1 LIRHIFRLIRDKLH
15 TLVGFKKAPA
25 APHLPPQ
32 APPPPPIV
40 RAKSPPP
47 PRPKQPLWKP
57 DQFLVE
63 PVDGKTRFH
72 DFDLSYALMHAIAD
86 ADFRYCTPIQAE
98 TLPHTL
104 QGKDMIGQA
113 QTGTGKTAAFMITII
128 QRLVK
133 SRPMGKRPNG
143 TPRALILAPT
153 RELVIQIIK
162 DTHVLTRYLHLKTA
176 QAFGGTDY
184 RKQQSQLA
192 EIIDILVATP
202 GRLLD
207 FQKQNLID
215 LSKVEVLVLD
225 EADRMLDMG
234 FLPDVRQI
242 VRATPYKDKRQ
253 TLLFSATFPDEIRRA
268 AEGWTTNPITIS
280 IEPKQLT
287 AQTVDQIMYIIT
299 NDQKYRLLYN
309 LIIQQDLQRVLI
321 FANRRDETRFLSEK
335 LTRDGIQCA
344 MLSGDV
350 AQDKRIKTLES
361 FRNGKI
367 RVLVATDVAGRG
379 LHIDAIS
386 HVINFTLPDDPEDYV
401 HRIGRTGRAGALG
414 TSISFAT
421 EDDAF
426 HVPEIEALTGQ
437 KFNCI
442 QPEASLLIEV
452 PVPPPIPKPASRII
466 RKPISK
472 IEKTFEKPV
481 EIPVEKVVEKPV
493 EKPEEIIETRFVL
506 NESSVTE
513 IIEET
518 PKPAKKPHNSLRR
531 PPFRRRR
538 RPRTDDNSP
547 PSSND
552 NS

>member
-1 LIRHIFRLIRDKLH
+1 MIRQIFRLIRDKLH
-15 TLVGFKKAPA
+15 NLVGSKKTPAPIVA
-25 APHLPPQ
+25 S
-32 APPPPPIV
+32 PPPAVI
-40 RAKSPPP
+40 KSAP
-47 PRPKQPLWKP
+47 PRPKQPAWKP
-57 DQFLVE
+57 DQYLVE

-72 DFDLSYALMHAIAD
+72 DFNLSYALMHAIAD
-86 ADFRYCTPIQAE
+86 ADFRYCTPIQAD

-133 SRPMGKRPNG
+133 SRTTGKRPNG

-162 DTHVLTRYLHLKTA
+162 DTHVLTKYLHLKTA

-184 RKQQSQLA
+184 RKQQSQLN
-192 EIIDILVATP
+192 EVIDILVATP

-207 FQKQNLID
+207 FQKQKLID
-215 LSKVEVLVLD
+215 LSNVEILVLD

-268 AEGWTTNPITIS
+268 AEGWTTNPITVS
-280 IEPKQLT
+280 IEPEHLAAQNIKQ
-287 AQTVDQIMYIIT
+287 IIYITT
-299 NDQKYRLLYN
+299 NDQKYRVLYN
-309 LIIQQDLQRVLI
+309 LIVQQNLQRVLI
-321 FANRRDETRFLSEK
+321 FANRRDETRHLTDK
-335 LTRDGIQCA
+335 LRHDNIQCA

-426 HVPEIEALTGQ
+426 RIPEIEQLIGY
-437 KFNCI
+437 KFECI
-442 QPEASLLIEV
+442 QPDDNLLRVE
-452 PVPPPIPKPASRII
+452 
-466 RKPISK
+466 KPISK
-472 IEKTFEKPV
+472 PAPKLPNKPAAK
-481 EIPVEKVVEKPV
+481 IEKPV
-493 EKPEEIIETRFVL
+493 EKTSKEPVEEIVETRFVL
-506 NESSVTE
+506 DDSALP
-513 IIEET
+513 IETLKTLEEMT
-518 PKPAKKPHNSLRR
+518 AKPPKKTHSSLRR

-547 PSSND
+547 PSSNND
-552 NS
+552 S

>member
-1 LIRHIFRLIRDKLH
+1 MIRHIFRLIRDKLH
-15 TLVGFKKAPA
+15 NLAWFKKTPTHVS
-25 APHLPPQ
+25 PHV
-32 APPPPPIV
+32 PPPPPPVV

-57 DQFLVE
+57 DQYLVE

-162 DTHVLTRYLHLKTA
+162 DTHVLTKYLHLKTA

-184 RKQQSQLA
+184 RKQQAQLT
-192 EIIDILVATP
+192 EIVDILVATP

-242 VRATPYKDKRQ
+242 VRATPFKDKRQ

-280 IEPKQLT
+280 IEPKQIT

-309 LIIQQDLQRVLI
+309 LIMQQDLQRVLI
-321 FANRRDETRFLSEK
+321 FANRRDETRYLTEK
-335 LTRDGIQCA
+335 LQRDGIHCA

-426 HVPEIEALTGQ
+426 HVPEIEALIGQ

-442 QPEASLLIEV
+442 QPEASLLAEP
-452 PVPPPIPKPASRII
+452 PVSKPAPKPAPKPI
-466 RKPISK
+466 RKPIAK
-472 IEKTFEKPV
+472 IEKPV
-481 EIPVEKVVEKPV
+481 ETPLETPVEKSVEKT
-493 EKPEEIIETRFVL
+493 EEIITETRFVL
-506 NESSVTE
+506 DENAVSE

-518 PKPAKKPHNSLRR
+518 PKPAKKPYNSLRR

-547 PSSND
+547 PSSN
-552 NS
+552 NP

>member
-1 LIRHIFRLIRDKLH
+1 LIRQIFRLIRDKLH
-15 TLVGFKKAPA
+15 TLTGFKKTPAPII
-25 APHLPPQ
+25 
-32 APPPPPIV
+32 PPPLPSVAPNS
-40 RAKSPPP
+40 RP
-47 PRPKQPLWKP
+47 PRPKLPAWKP
-57 DQFLVE
+57 DQYLVE
-63 PVDGKTRFH
+63 PMEGKTRFH
-72 DFDLSYALMHAIAD
+72 DLNLSYALMHAIAD
-86 ADFRYCTPIQAE
+86 ANFQYCTPIQAE

-104 QGKDMIGQA
+104 KDKDMIGQA

-133 SRPMGKRPNG
+133 SRSQTKRPIG

-162 DTHVLTRYLHLKTA
+162 DTHVLTKYLHLRTA

-184 RKQQSQLA
+184 RKQQQQFR
-192 EIIDILVATP
+192 EVIDILVATP

-207 FQKQNLID
+207 FQKQKLID
-215 LSKVEVLVLD
+215 LSSVEILVLD

-242 VRATPYKDKRQ
+242 VRSTPYKDKRQ

-268 AEGWTTNPITIS
+268 ADGWTTDPITVS
-280 IEPKQLT
+280 IEPDHLT
-287 AQTVDQIMYIIT
+287 AQNIKQVVYITT
-299 NDQKYRLLYN
+299 NDQKYRVLNN
-309 LIIQQDLQRVLI
+309 LILQQNLQRVLI
-321 FANRRDETRFLSEK
+321 FTNRRDETRHLTDK
-335 LTRDGIQCA
+335 LRLDGIQCA

-401 HRIGRTGRAGALG
+401 HRIGRTGRAEASG
-414 TSISFAT
+414 TAISFAT

-426 HVPEIEALTGQ
+426 HIPEIEALIGE
-437 KFNCI
+437 KLECI
-442 QPEASLLIEV
+442 QPDESLLVENV
-452 PVPPPIPKPASRII
+452 VSKPAPKPV
-466 RKPISK
+466 K
-472 IEKTFEKPV
+472 KT
-481 EIPVEKVVEKPV
+481 VEKAVEK
-493 EKPEEIIETRFVL
+493 
-506 NESSVTE
+506 
-513 IIEET
+513 IEET
-518 PKPAKKPHNSLRR
+518 IITFEENAPVNANAPVDENGAALTKKNPRSLRR

-538 RPRTDDNSP
+538 RPRTDDNP
-547 PSSND
+547 PSST
-552 NS
+552 